1 MATSLPQALAALA
14 RSTPEVPPGVRP
26 VSGETLAALAREHR
40 LSLLDMERATLA
52 AGLVPARYL
61 RNMRTFDAG
70 AQRRFLDSRVALA
83 GLGGLGGH
91 LLELLARA
99 GVGRIEAADGD
110 RFEESN
116 LNRQLLCETQTL
128 GWSKAEA
135 ARERAARVNPA
146 VQFAARGEFLDLAGF
161 RDLARGADLAL
172 DALGGVAPRLDLRR
186 AAALEGVPLLTAAVA
201 GTAGYV
207 ALVRPGDPAPTDF
220 FPARPS
226 EVPAEEALGT
236 PAPTVALA
244 ASLAA
249 AQALAFLADPF
260 RETTGGP
267 LAGRML
273 LFDLADASF
282 ETVALKA
289 R

>member
-1 MATSLPQALAALA
+1 MGTSLAQALAALA

-40 LSLLDMERATLA
+40 LSLLEMERAALT
-52 AGLVPARYL
+52 AGLVPARYQ
-61 RNMRTFDAG
+61 RNMATFDAS
-70 AQRRFLDSRVALA
+70 AQIRFLDSRVALA

-99 GVGRIEAADGD
+99 GVGRIDAVDGD
-110 RFEESN
+110 AFEETN
-116 LNRQLLCETQTL
+116 LNRQLLCHADTL
-128 GWSKAEA
+128 GRSKAWA
-135 ARERAARVNPA
+135 ARARAAEVNPA
-146 VQFAARGEFLDLAGF
+146 VEFTARAESLDLAGF
-161 RDLARGADLAL
+161 RGLVRGADLAL

-186 AAALEGVPLLTAAVA
+186 AADLEGVPLLTAAVA
-201 GTAGYV
+201 GSAGYV

-220 FPARPS
+220 FPAREA
-226 EVPAEEALGT
+226 EVPAEVALGT
-236 PAPTVALA
+236 PPPTVALA

-249 AQALAFLADPF
+249 GEALAFLADPC
-260 RETTGGP
+260 RETAGGP